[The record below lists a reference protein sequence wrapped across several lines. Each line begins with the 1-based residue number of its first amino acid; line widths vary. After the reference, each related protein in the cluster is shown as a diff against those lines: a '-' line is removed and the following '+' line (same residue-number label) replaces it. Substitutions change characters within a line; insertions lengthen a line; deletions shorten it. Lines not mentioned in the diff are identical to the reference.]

1 MKFVTLLFASMM
13 SFVAVAQELPSDTSP
28 RLAIFLPEEVLR
40 STTRGKK
47 LLSEYQVV
55 EKNWVDKIE
64 GKEKEGQDLQKQLT
78 SASID
83 DAAKEKIK
91 RQLRDIEFDLKKMQE
106 DAQAEVGKAQ
116 QKMRVQF
123 INEFTPIVEAVA
135 KERKLQ
141 MILNY
146 QPGLFSYID
155 TTWGL
160 DFTNEVAKRYDAGSA
175 EKPAA
180 TKAPASSAVT
190 PKKK

>member
-28 RLAIFLPEEVLR
+28 RLAMFIPQQVLQ

-47 LLSEYQVV
+47 LLSEFQVV
-55 EKNWVDKIE
+55 EKNWSDKIE
-64 GKEKEGQDLQKQLT
+64 AKQKEGQDLQKQLT

-83 DAAKEKIK
+83 DAAKEKIN
-91 RQLRDIEFDLKKMQE
+91 RQLRDLEFDFKKMQE

-116 QKMRVQF
+116 QKIQVQF
-123 INEFTPIVEAVA
+123 NNEITPIVEAVA

-146 QPGLFSYID
+146 QQGLYTIFD